1 MEIAYSGCLN
11 STNKTYFACLVSS
24 LVEEALWKKPCGRSL
39 VEEALWKKPCGKCDV
54 KKILEHVKDNEMKVR
69 CQDTKNYLL
78 WMLRIK
84 YYYYYI
90 VLSHLAY

>member
-11 STNKTYFACLVSS
+11 STNKTYFACLAS
-24 LVEEALWKKPCGRSL
+24 SL

-54 KKILEHVKDNEMKVR
+54 KKILEHVEDNEMKVR

-78 WMLRIK
+78 
-84 YYYYYI
+84 
-90 VLSHLAY
+90 